1 MKKLLV
7 SFLPILLYNKY
18 VLAAQRGIPL
28 QVSIEDLLLSSN
40 TEVTLYL
47 LHQCNVCKIPSPNFP
62 FK

>member
-28 QVSIEDLLLSSN
+28 QVSIDDLLLISN
-40 TEVTLYL
+40 TEVTLKPIAPM
-47 LHQCNVCKIPSPNFP
+47 QRV
-62 FK
+62 

>member
-47 LHQCNVCKIPSPNFP
+47 LHQRNVCKIPSTNFP